1 MIRITEL
8 ISGDRVRLID
18 FGMTDLRYRR
28 RLLSLGI
35 TCGVEFSVVRV
46 APLGCP
52 VQIEVRGTA
61 LTLRKEEASQL
72 ILERL

>member
-1 MIRITEL
+1 MMHISEL
-8 ISGDRVRLID
+8 NPGDRVRLID
-18 FGMTDLRYRR
+18 FGETDRIYRS

-35 TCGVEFSVVRV
+35 TRGVEARIVRH

-61 LTLRKEEASQL
+61 LTLRKEEAQYL
-72 ILERL
+72 QWERV